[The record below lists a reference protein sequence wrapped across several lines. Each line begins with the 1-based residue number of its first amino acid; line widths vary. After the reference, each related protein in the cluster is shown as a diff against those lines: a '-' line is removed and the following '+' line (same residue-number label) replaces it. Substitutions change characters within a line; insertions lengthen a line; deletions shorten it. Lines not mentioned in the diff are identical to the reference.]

1 MSDRI
6 VGMAISLRDYISV
19 AYPDVKKHDAIV
31 DSISRS
37 LLDGAWNHLDIL
49 TVEQNYT
56 LSRMCGEI
64 WKMVNNESES
74 YRDMLDYMQ
83 KKIVPVFVEGYGVGN

>member
-6 VGMAISLRDYISV
+6 VDMAISFRNYVSV
-19 AYPDVKKHDAIV
+19 AYIDLKTQNTII

-37 LLDGAWNHLDIL
+37 LLDGAWNHIDIL
-49 TVEQNYT
+49 NDEQNCT

-64 WKMVNNESES
+64 WKAVNNESEL